1 MIRDL
6 LLVLKNAGYEA
17 IILDGGI
24 VVTIGHVTIGIGK
37 DEDSETL
44 MTYVQEDLEA
54 GPSHLASENMTPA
67 EVLALCE
74 QYRQQPIASTP
85 VVVTP
90 SPAAV

>member
-6 LLVLKNAGYEA
+6 LLVLKNAGYKA

-24 VVTIGHVTIGIGK
+24 IVTIGHVTISIGK
-37 DEDSETL
+37 DQSSETL

-54 GPSHLASENMTPA
+54 GPAYSASEDMTPA